1 MLIRELTKEDLPALA
16 GLYRQF
22 WNESSDLD
30 KMATAFQK
38 IQLERNHILLCAEE
52 GNVLLGSVMGV
63 VCAELYGDCRPF
75 LVIENMIVN
84 RSARRKGVG
93 RALLSTLEQQAR
105 LRDCTQM
112 ILVTEKDRLDACAFY
127 ESYGFQIN
135 TTGYKKKL

>member
-127 ESYGFQIN
+127 EAYGFQIN